1 LYVKIWGNRR
11 NIVTTILNPGF
22 SLQEIEGKI
31 SRMKDFLYFRQQL
44 DRVLRTQDVGQV
56 QAFLIA
62 EQQWS
67 EDAPADPELAMWL
80 MILGSSTLKDLHHR
94 ASQWLVQHGHENE
107 AQALGTRGKT
117 HSAANHSTH
126 TTSSKMKKTGLSR
139 EKNYT
144 QQRVKRNWSR

>member
-1 LYVKIWGNRR
+1 
-11 NIVTTILNPGF
+11 
-22 SLQEIEGKI
+22 
-31 SRMKDFLYFRQQL
+31 MKDYPHFRQQL
-44 DRVLRTQDVGQV
+44 DRVLRTQDVKQV

-80 MILGSSTLKDLHHR
+80 MILGSSALKDLHPC
-94 ASQWLVQHGHENE
+94 ASQWLVQHGHEGE
-107 AQALGTRGKT
+107 AQALGARSKT
-117 HSAANHSTH
+117 HFAHH
-126 TTSSKMKKTGLSR
+126 PPSSKTKKVGLSR